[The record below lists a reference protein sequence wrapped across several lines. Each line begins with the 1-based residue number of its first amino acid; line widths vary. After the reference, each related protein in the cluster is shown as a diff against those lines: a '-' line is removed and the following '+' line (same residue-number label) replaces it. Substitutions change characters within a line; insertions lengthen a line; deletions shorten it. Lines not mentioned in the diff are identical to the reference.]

1 MIFVGLGANMP
12 SRAGEPTATL
22 HAALAKFSEHG
33 ITVVRVSPFYRS
45 APVPISDQ
53 PWFVNAVAEVK
64 TALSPEVLMQTLLQ
78 VEKDFGRERSVK
90 NAPRLLD
97 LDLLDYAG
105 QELRMADLELPHPR
119 LHERAFV
126 LYPLRDLAPEW
137 KHPDGK
143 KIAVLAGDLGPQKI
157 EKI

>member
-1 MIFVGLGANMP
+1 MP
-12 SRAGEPTATL
+12 SVAGEPAATL
-22 HAALAKFSEHG
+22 RAALEKFPKHG
-33 ITVVRVSPFYRS
+33 IAVTRVSPFYRT
-45 APVPISDQ
+45 APVPVSDQ

-64 TALSPEVLMQTLLQ
+64 TDLPPVALMQVLLQ

-105 QELRMADLELPHPR
+105 NALRMADLELPHPR

-126 LYPLRDLAPEW
+126 LYPLRDLAPGW

-143 KIAVLAGDLGPQKI
+143 KIAGLIGDLGLQKI
-157 EKI
+157 EKL